1 MQLASAP
8 DAAGVWPRLF
18 MNLTASLLAITAK
31 LLSGA
36 TLRWHECQ
44 PDTCQRVY
52 FANHTSHLDALVL
65 WATLPGEIRDLTRPV
80 AAKDYWAQGAVRR
93 YIARSFNAMLIDRE
107 EIKVHQSPVDM
118 MIREIGMTHSLI
130 VFPEGRRNTEEEMLE
145 FKSGLYYLSKKRPDL
160 ELMPVYIDNLN
171 RVLPRGEFLP
181 VPLLSCI
188 TVGPPIWLEP
198 KENKLDFLK
207 RAREAVLR
215 LKDV

>member
-1 MQLASAP
+1 MTGILAACIAALARLAS
-8 DAAGVWPRLF
+8 G
-18 MNLTASLLAITAK
+18 ASVRCVDDRPCRGQCIF
-31 LLSGA
+31 
-36 TLRWHECQ
+36 
-44 PDTCQRVY
+44 
-52 FANHTSHLDALVL
+52 FANHCSHLDFVVL
-65 WATLPGEIRDLTRPV
+65 WSVLPKDLRARTRPV
-80 AAKDYWAQGAVRR
+80 AAKDYWAQGAIRR
-93 YIARSFNAMLIDRE
+93 YIARKFNALLIDRE

-118 MIREIGMTHSLI
+118 MIREIGLTHSLI
-130 VFPEGRRNTEEEMLE
+130 VFPEGRRNTEEEMLD

-198 KENKLDFLK
+198 KENKFEFLK

>member
-1 MQLASAP
+1 
-8 DAAGVWPRLF
+8 
-18 MNLTASLLAITAK
+18 MNLTAPVLAVIAK

-36 TLRWHECQ
+36 TVRWHECQ

-65 WATLPGEIRDLTRPV
+65 WSSLPGDIRDVTRPV
-80 AAKDYWAQGAVRR
+80 AAKDYWAKGSVRR
-93 YIARSFNAMLIDRE
+93 YIAKCFNAILIDRE

-118 MIREIGMTHSLI
+118 MIREIGTTHSLI
-130 VFPEGRRNTEEEMLE
+130 VFPEGRRNPDEEMLE

-188 TVGPPIWLEP
+188 TIGPPLWLEP
-198 KENKLDFLK
+198 KESKTDFLA
-207 RAREAVLR
+207 RARQAVLQ

>member
-1 MQLASAP
+1 
-8 DAAGVWPRLF
+8 
-18 MNLTASLLAITAK
+18 MNLTAPVLAAVAK

-36 TLRWHECQ
+36 MLRWHECQ

-65 WATLPGEIRDLTRPV
+65 WSSLPGEIRDLTRPV
-80 AAKDYWAQGAVRR
+80 AAKDYWAKGRVRP
-93 YIARSFNAMLIDRE
+93 YIAQCFNAILIDRE
-107 EIKVHQSPVDM
+107 EIKVHQSPVDL
-118 MIREIGMTHSLI
+118 MIREIGTKNSLI
-130 VFPEGRRNTEEEMLE
+130 VFPEGGRNPGDDLQD

-160 ELMPVYIDNLN
+160 ELVPVYIDNLN

-188 TVGPPIWLEP
+188 TIGPPMWLEP
-198 KENKLDFLK
+198 KENKFDFLN
-207 RAREAVLR
+207 RARDAVRR